1 MEDKLTK
8 KEQDFC
14 RYYFHLRSPR
24 EAAALAGWILLPE
37 RCGEKLLEK
46 KKIKDEIRRLENQDA
61 NLQLAKAGF
70 KRLAFGSISDAIRL
84 LDGERQNLDGLDL
97 FMVSDIKIPKGGG
110 MEIKFFDRQKA
121 LESLASMESI
131 DTGKESLTFYQALE
145 KSAGCILGTPKTESE
160 NEVDAL

>member
-1 MEDKLTK
+1 MEEKLSK

-14 RYYFHLRSPR
+14 RYYVHLRSPR

-46 KKIKDEIRRLENQDA
+46 KKIRDEILRLES
-61 NLQLAKAGF
+61 NLADFRLAKAGF
-70 KRLAFGSISDAIRL
+70 RRLAFGSVADAVRL
-84 LDGERQNLDGLDL
+84 LDGDRENLDGLDL

-121 LESLASMESI
+121 LESLASMEN
-131 DTGKESLTFYQALE
+131 LTDGSSTMPFYDALE
-145 KSAGCILGTPKTESE
+145 KSASLVSGTLGNGSSDEA
-160 NEVDAL
+160 DL